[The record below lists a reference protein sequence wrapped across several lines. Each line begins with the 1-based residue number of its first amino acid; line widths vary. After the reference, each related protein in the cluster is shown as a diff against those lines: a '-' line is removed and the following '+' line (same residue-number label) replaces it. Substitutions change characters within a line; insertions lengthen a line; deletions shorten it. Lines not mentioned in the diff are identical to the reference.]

1 MGVLGKIKN
10 FFVEEVEE
18 DEEDEEEVREQQ
30 EPEEEQLARKV
41 EVPKKSFRERFK
53 LREKLEEEEEE
64 DEEEPEQKIEL
75 EQQEP
80 NVYIPKN
87 NNIEFEE
94 EEITPPP
101 EKKEETTFEEVEEE
115 VLPPRNTRVPLVFED
130 DKLFQ
135 DEEDYAPAQEEE
147 EIPEEEEVPEEKE
160 PTPPPREKYK
170 PPLLYQ
176 GRKESNYID
185 SIKKE
190 TYNKPKREENNI
202 DGKKFRPSPIISP
215 IYGILDKNYK
225 KEEIRTVSD
234 KSFNGDKKEK
244 AIDNIRKKAYGEEKR
259 ENSKN
264 EVATKTEKKVNI
276 NRETPTVSK
285 VTIADADEY
294 YNDLGLAYNVDY
306 KDMSRSQTKKKAEP
320 KEKDDDNLFD
330 LIDSMYNKKE
340 D

>member
-1 MGVLGKIKN
+1 MGVLNKIKN

-18 DEEDEEEVREQQ
+18 DEEDEEEEVVEQQ
-30 EPEEEQLARKV
+30 QEEQLARKV
-41 EVPKKSFRERFK
+41 EVPKKSFRDRFK
-53 LREKLEEEEEE
+53 LREKLEEEEE
-64 DEEEPEQKIEL
+64 DEEEEEQKIEL
-75 EQQEP
+75 EEQEP

-87 NNIEFEE
+87 SNVSFEE
-94 EEITPPP
+94 EEVVPPP
-101 EKKEETTFEEVEEE
+101 KEEPTFEEVEED
-115 VLPPRNTRVPLVFED
+115 VLPSRSSRVPLVFED
-130 DKLFQ
+130 DNLFQ
-135 DEEDYAPAQEEE
+135 DEEDYAPAVPEEVVEEEKEEE
-147 EIPEEEEVPEEKE
+147 EEE
-160 PTPPPREKYK
+160 PTPPPKEKYK

-190 TYNKPKREENNI
+190 TYNKPKREENGV
-202 DGKKFRPSPIISP
+202 DGKKFKPSPIISP

-225 KEEIRTVSD
+225 KDEIRTITD
-234 KSFNGDKKEK
+234 KSFNSEKKEK
-244 AIDNIRKKAYGEEKR
+244 QIDSIRKKAYGREVKEVLKKEDRVEKTD
-259 ENSKN
+259 KN
-264 EVATKTEKKVNI
+264 VNF
-276 NRETPTVSK
+276 NHETPAVSK

-306 KDMSRSQTKKKAEP
+306 KDMSRSQTTKKKEEP

>member
-1 MGVLGKIKN
+1 MGVFNKIKN

-18 DEEDEEEVREQQ
+18 DEDDEEEVVQQ
-30 EPEEEQLARKV
+30 KEPEEEQLARKV

-53 LREKLEEEEEE
+53 LREKLEEDEE
-64 DEEEPEQKIEL
+64 DEKKEDKIEL
-75 EQQEP
+75 EEQEP

-87 NNIEFEE
+87 NDLTFEE
-94 EEITPPP
+94 EKINPVP
-101 EKKEETTFEEVEEE
+101 EKETTIEEVEED
-115 VLPPRNTRVPLVFED
+115 VLPSRSSRIPLVFED
-130 DKLFQ
+130 DNLFQ
-135 DEEDYAPAQEEE
+135 EDDYKEEEKVPDIEIEEE
-147 EIPEEEEVPEEKE
+147 EEEEPA
-160 PTPPPREKYK
+160 PPPKEKYK

-190 TYNKPKREENNI
+190 TYNKPKRDENSG
-202 DGKKFRPSPIISP
+202 DKKFRPSPIISP

-225 KEEIRTVSD
+225 KEEIKTKID
-234 KSFNGDKKEK
+234 TSFNSEKKEK
-244 AIDNIRKKAYGEEKR
+244 AIDNIRKKAYGEEKK
-259 ENSKN
+259 E
-264 EVATKTEKKVNI
+264 EVKEEVTSKTEKKVNI

-306 KDMSRSQTKKKAEP
+306 KDMSRSQTTKKKEEP
-320 KEKDDDNLFD
+320 KTKDEDNLFD

>member
-18 DEEDEEEVREQQ
+18 DEEEEEEVRE
-30 EPEEEQLARKV
+30 PEQEQLARKV

-53 LREKLEEEEEE
+53 LRERLEEEEE
-64 DEEEPEQKIEL
+64 DEEEPEKEEKKIEL
-75 EQQEP
+75 EEQEP

-87 NNIEFEE
+87 TNFTFEGEEINPVPEKDVTMEE
-94 EEITPPP
+94 EE
-101 EKKEETTFEEVEEE
+101 EEF
-115 VLPPRNTRVPLVFED
+115 PTRSSRIPLVFED
-130 DKLFQ
+130 EDLFK
-135 DEEDYAPAQEEE
+135 EEDEYNEEPHEEVEMEDEEE
-147 EIPEEEEVPEEKE
+147 EPA
-160 PTPPPREKYK
+160 PPPKEKFK

-176 GRKESNYID
+176 GKKDSNYID
-185 SIKKE
+185 SLKKE
-190 TYNKPKREENNI
+190 TYNASKRETVESG
-202 DGKKFRPSPIISP
+202 DKRFRPSPIISP

-225 KEEIRTVSD
+225 KDEIRTKTDISYN
-234 KSFNGDKKEK
+234 SEKKEK
-244 AIDNIRKKAYGEEKR
+244 AIDNIRKKAYGEEPKR
-259 ENSKN
+259 EEKE
-264 EVATKTEKKVNI
+264 EVKEKTEKKVNI
-276 NRETPTVSK
+276 TKETPAVSK

-306 KDMSRSQTKKKAEP
+306 KDMSRSQTTKKKAET

>member
-18 DEEDEEEVREQQ
+18 DEEEEEEVRE
-30 EPEEEQLARKV
+30 PEQLARKV
-41 EVPKKSFRERFK
+41 EVPKKSFKERFK
-53 LREKLEEEEEE
+53 LREKLEENEE
-64 DEEEPEQKIEL
+64 DEEKEDKIEL
-75 EQQEP
+75 EEQEP

-87 NNIEFEE
+87 NNVTFEE
-94 EEITPPP
+94 EEINPVI
-101 EKKEETTFEEVEEE
+101 EKEATIEEVEED
-115 VLPPRNTRVPLVFED
+115 VLPSRSSRIPLVFED
-130 DKLFQ
+130 ENLF
-135 DEEDYAPAQEEE
+135 QEEE
-147 EIPEEEEVPEEKE
+147 EEYVNTNPIIEEEEIEEEE
-160 PTPPPREKYK
+160 PTPPPKEKYK

-190 TYNKPKREENNI
+190 TYNKSKNEENK
-202 DGKKFRPSPIISP
+202 DDKKFKPSPIISP

-225 KEEIRTVSD
+225 KEEIRTKID
-234 KSFNGDKKEK
+234 TSFNSEKKEK
-244 AIDNIRKKAYGEEKR
+244 QIDSIRKKAYGREVKEVLKKEESVPK
-259 ENSKN
+259 SDKN
-264 EVATKTEKKVNI
+264 VNF
-276 NRETPTVSK
+276 NHETPAVSK

-306 KDMSRSQTKKKAEP
+306 KDMSRSQTTKKKEEP

>member
-1 MGVLGKIKN
+1 MGVLNKIKN

-18 DEEDEEEVREQQ
+18 DEEEEEEVRE
-30 EPEEEQLARKV
+30 PEQEQLARKV
-41 EVPKKSFRERFK
+41 EVPKKSFKERFK
-53 LREKLEEEEEE
+53 LRERLEE
-64 DEEEPEQKIEL
+64 DEEEKEEESKEDKIEL
-75 EQQEP
+75 EEQEP

-87 NNIEFEE
+87 TNITFEE
-94 EEITPPP
+94 EEFNPPKEKEVVMEEEP
-101 EKKEETTFEEVEEE
+101 EELPSRSSRIPLVFEDEDLFKEEDDYAPEVPIEEEKEEVEEE
-115 VLPPRNTRVPLVFED
+115 
-130 DKLFQ
+130 
-135 DEEDYAPAQEEE
+135 
-147 EIPEEEEVPEEKE
+147 E

-190 TYNKPKREENNI
+190 TYNKPIREE
-202 DGKKFRPSPIISP
+202 DGSDKKFRPSPIISP

-225 KEEIRTVSD
+225 KEEIKTITD
-234 KSFNGDKKEK
+234 KSFNSDKKEK
-244 AIDNIRKKAYGEEKR
+244 AIDNIRKKVYGQEKKEELK
-259 ENSKN
+259 E
-264 EVATKTEKKVNI
+264 EVPEKTEKKVNI
-276 NRETPTVSK
+276 NRETPSVSK

-306 KDMSRSQTKKKAEP
+306 KDMSRSQTKKKEEP

>member
-18 DEEDEEEVREQQ
+18 DEEDEEEEREQEQ
-30 EPEEEQLARKV
+30 EQLARKV

-53 LREKLEEEEEE
+53 LREKLEEDEEE
-64 DEEEPEQKIEL
+64 DEEETEKKIEL
-75 EQQEP
+75 EEQEP

-87 NNIEFEE
+87 TNFTFEE
-94 EEITPPP
+94 EEIKPVP
-101 EKKEETTFEEVEEE
+101 EKNVTMEEE
-115 VLPPRNTRVPLVFED
+115 EEELPSRSSRIPLVFED
-130 DKLFQ
+130 EDLFK
-135 DEEDYAPAQEEE
+135 EEDEYNEDIPVNEEVETEEE
-147 EIPEEEEVPEEKE
+147 E
-160 PTPPPREKYK
+160 TPPVKEKFK

-176 GRKESNYID
+176 GKKDSNYID
-185 SIKKE
+185 SLKKE
-190 TYNKPKREENNI
+190 TYNAPRKEVDSSDR
-202 DGKKFRPSPIISP
+202 KFRPSPIISP

-225 KEEIRTVSD
+225 KEEIRTKTD
-234 KSFNGDKKEK
+234 TSFNSEKKEK
-244 AIDNIRKKAYGEEKR
+244 AIDNIRKKAYGEENKTR
-259 ENSKN
+259 EK
-264 EVATKTEKKVNI
+264 EREETREKTEKKVNI
-276 NRETPTVSK
+276 TNETPAVSK

-306 KDMSRSQTKKKAEP
+306 KDMSRSQTTKKKETP